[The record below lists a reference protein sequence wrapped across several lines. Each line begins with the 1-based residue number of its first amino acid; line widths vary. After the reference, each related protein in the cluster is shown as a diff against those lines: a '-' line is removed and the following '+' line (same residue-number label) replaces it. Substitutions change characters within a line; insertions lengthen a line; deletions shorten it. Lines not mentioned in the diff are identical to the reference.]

1 MRPIDADELLEHAY
15 RDKLDSRELIAN
27 MIENAPTV
35 YKGGFVWVD
44 PKQVPLS
51 CMQKDLFLAYIPGWN
66 VCVSYWRTGSGWRRF
81 NDNETIHPELVA
93 KINLPK

>member
-1 MRPIDADELLEHAY
+1 MRPIDADELLEHAW

-27 MIENAPTV
+27 MIESAPTI
-35 YKGGFVWVD
+35 YSGGWVWVD
-44 PKQVPLS
+44 PMQVPLS
-51 CMQKDLFLAYIPGWN
+51 CKQEDLFLAYIPGWS
-66 VCVSYWRTGSGWRRF
+66 VCVSYWRTGRGWRRF